1 MDQNGSGKKKKQT
14 RLIDFFSQLILFCV
28 REEKEVNKIDLVC
41 FAVSI
46 LENAEQPFSRFPFVI
61 F

>member
-28 REEKEVNKIDLVC
+28 REEKEANKIDLFC
-41 FAVSI
+41 FAI
-46 LENAEQPFSRFPFVI
+46 CIFENAEQPC
-61 F
+61 